1 MELFAIYYT
10 QIQPPCPSLKHG
22 LYDLE
27 HTSAY
32 PETAII
38 SIMSGQRAYI
48 RYLRYAVQL
57 AFLLFSVFIG
67 YRFHQFVLHFEVPGS
82 PYVPR
87 PTSVDGFLP
96 IGGLMSLKY
105 FVFTGIVEPI
115 HPAALVLFVAAIAV
129 SVVAKKGFC
138 GWICPVGTV
147 SEYIWK
153 TGRRVMGRNL
163 TMQKHVDLAL
173 RSLKYILL
181 GIFVFL
187 IVIAMTTTMILLFI
201 IADYYKVVDVRMLKF
216 FTEMSSVTLV
226 VLVGL
231 VGLSFLYK
239 NFWCRYL
246 CPYGALLGVMSWLSP
261 FKVRRN
267 DDKCTHCMSCTRNCP
282 ALIKVEEKEVVS
294 SPECFGCLTCVSRCP
309 SEGALDIYLSPKR
322 KPLALKPY
330 LYPLVMLAVFYIVI
344 SLGMATGNWHSKL
357 PYEEYKRVIPM
368 LSARQHAPEAKPT
381 SNIFNPANTAN
392 PANQNP

>member
-1 MELFAIYYT
+1 MT
-10 QIQPPCPSLKHG
+10 
-22 LYDLE
+22 
-27 HTSAY
+27 
-32 PETAII
+32 
-38 SIMSGQRAYI
+38 GQRAYI

-57 AFLLFSVFIG
+57 AFLLFTVFIG

-115 HPAALVLFVAAIAV
+115 HPAAFVLFVAAIAV
-129 SVVAKKGFC
+129 SAVAKKGFC

-147 SEYIWK
+147 SEYAWK

-163 TMQKHVDLAL
+163 TVQKHVDMAL

-187 IVIAMTTTMILLFI
+187 IVIAMTPTMILLFI

-216 FTEMSSVTLV
+216 FTDMSSVTLV

-267 DDKCTHCMSCTRNCP
+267 DNKCTHCMSCTRNCP
-282 ALIKVEEKEVVS
+282 ALIKVEEKEVVT

-309 SEGALDIYLSPKR
+309 SEGALDVYLSPKR
-322 KPLALKPY
+322 KPLALKPH
-330 LYPLVMLAVFYIVI
+330 LYVLLMLAVFYLVI
-344 SLGMATGNWHSKL
+344 GLGMATGNWHSKL

-368 LSARQHAPEAKPT
+368 LSARQHAPEAKPQ
-381 SNIFNPANTAN
+381 SNMANTAN
-392 PANQNP
+392 SANTANQNP